1 MSYKDNKSSA
11 DTGETGGGVPLGRFK
26 GGFKGRGNRNP
37 LLCAFF
43 GYFLGT
49 QESNVKKK
57 KADAFFKGAKT
68 VRSFAP
74 EPTQKGLFE
83 KSPS

>member
-1 MSYKDNKSSA
+1 VDAPPIPYQHQYYIAKYHYK
-11 DTGETGGGVPLGRFK
+11 TGR
-26 GGFKGRGNRNP
+26 RGHRNP